1 MKIRQKIMALMMT
14 TIMVGT
20 NLLNLGAQ
28 VIASTPE
35 LENQNKQ
42 TNHANVEFN
51 SYLEEEVHNKTF
63 SEGEE
68 AKLYLYL
75 NVRKWLFEKWNS
87 RIC

>member
-28 VIASTPE
+28 VIASAPE
-35 LENQNKQ
+35 LEKQNKQ
-42 TNHANVEFN
+42 TNHANIEFN
-51 SYLEEEVHNKTF
+51 SYLEGEVHNKIF

-75 NVRKWLFEKWNS
+75 NVKKNGYLKNG
-87 RIC
+87 IV